1 MSVQSDKR
9 RIKILDCTLRDGGL
23 ALDDALQ
30 YTPTQKL
37 FTRADQVSIIE
48 SLNQSNIAFI
58 EIGSVEITDADETG
72 SCIYQDI
79 ESLSAVVPEN
89 IRNTKY
95 AIFYRGPDTPLE
107 AIPECR
113 SDLCKNIR
121 LCVRYSEQKKSI
133 DYCVA
138 LKKKGYNVFIQPMVT
153 MRYTNGELDNLIR
166 AANDMQ
172 AYALYFVDSYGY
184 MQYSDVMRLYDKYNR
199 TLNDT
204 IHIGFHAHNNINMAF
219 SNVINFIQHD
229 TKRNII
235 IDSTCLGMG
244 QGAGNMQTEI
254 LTHYLNEN
262 YSSKYVYEAVLD
274 VCSIIETYTDTAL
287 WGYSLLY
294 LLPAINKTAYKFSVA
309 LKKKYNL
316 SYRQIYTIL
325 KNMPDQ
331 FRHRFSNENLNELL
345 KIFNTKLD

>member
-1 MSVQSDKR
+1 MTNQLDKS

-30 YTPTQKL
+30 YTTQQKL
-37 FTRADQVSIIE
+37 FTRADQVSVIE
-48 SLNQSNIAFI
+48 VLNQANIDFI
-58 EIGSVEITDADETG
+58 EIGSVEITDADKTG

-89 IRNTKY
+89 IQNAKY
-95 AIFYRGPDTPLE
+95 AVFYRGPDTPLE
-107 AIPECR
+107 EIPEYR

-153 MRYTNGELDNLIR
+153 MRYTEAELDYLIR

-184 MQYSDVMRLYDKYNR
+184 MQYADIMRLYDKYNR
-199 TLNDT
+199 VLNDN
-204 IHIGFHAHNNINMAF
+204 IHIGFHAHNNINLAF
-219 SNVINFIQHD
+219 SNVINFIRHD
-229 TKRNII
+229 SKRNII

-262 YSSKYVYEAVLD
+262 YSGKYVYEAVLD
-274 VCSIIETYTDTAL
+274 VCNIIENYTNTPL

-294 LLPAINKTAYKFSVA
+294 LLPAINKTAYKFSIA
-309 LKKKYNL
+309 LKKQYHL

-325 KNMPDQ
+325 KNMPNQ
-331 FRHRFSNENLNELL
+331 FRHRFSQNNLNELL
-345 KIFNTKLD
+345 KIFDGKLD